1 MAESIAVVLAAGKG
15 TRIWPYGELRQ
26 KCAVPVAGG
35 PLIAHL
41 VGELVATGVEAL
53 SAVVGHNTGSVR
65 HALAKWDRQIMYVE
79 QTSPTGTADAALCAL
94 DGASFDTALI
104 VYGDILVGRQDLAAV
119 RDIVASGTAP
129 AAALVAPLGRER
141 PQDWLCAEAGDG
153 RVTRIEGHP
162 RGGSHRLA
170 GVYALRAEHLRYLRN
185 NPGLVTSVPVGGM
198 PQQEAE
204 LAQSVQM
211 MIDDGI
217 EVAAV
222 ETTGPF
228 VDVDKP
234 WHILQAGRT
243 AIDYILSRTEGSVIP
258 ASCNIS
264 DGAEIGGRLLLGENV
279 TIGKRVVIKGDLIV
293 GDSTHITNG
302 AIIGPRAAIGAH
314 CGVRDYAAVHGHST
328 VGDHCRITQTAEF
341 GGVAFD
347 RVYMVHYCEI
357 DAVLGSAVDIGAAT
371 VCGTLRFDDG
381 RTVHRIKGRPEV
393 PPVGANASY
402 IGDYCRTG
410 VNAILLPGVKVGC
423 YSCIGPGVLL
433 YDDVPSRK
441 LVLAKQEHEIRDWGP
456 ERYGW

>member
-1 MAESIAVVLAAGKG
+1 MAESIAVLLAAGKG
-15 TRIWPYGELRQ
+15 SRIWPYGELRQ
-26 KCAVPVAGG
+26 KCAIPLAGG

-41 VGELVATGVEAL
+41 AGELLAAGSDHLHV
-53 SAVVGHNTGSVR
+53 VVGHNAGTVR
-65 HALAKWDRQIMYVE
+65 HALARWDDRVTYVE
-79 QTSPTGTADAALCAL
+79 QRDAIGTADAALCAL
-94 DGASFDTALI
+94 SDATFDSALI
-104 VYGDILVGRQDLAAV
+104 AYGDIFLGREDLAAV
-119 RDIVASGTAP
+119 HSMVADGTAP

-141 PQDWLCAEAGDG
+141 PQDWLCAEIGDG
-153 RVTRIEGHP
+153 RLTGIEGHP

-185 NPGLVTSVPVGGM
+185 NPGLMTSVPVGGM
-198 PQQEAE
+198 PPQEAE

-211 MIDDGI
+211 MIDDGA

-222 ETTGPF
+222 ETAGPF

-234 WHILQAGRT
+234 WHILAAGRAAT
-243 AIDYILSRTEGSVIP
+243 DYAFSRADESIIPGSC
-258 ASCNIS
+258 SIS
-264 DGAEIGGRLLLGENV
+264 DGAEVGGKLLLGENV
-279 TIGKRVVIKGDLIV
+279 TIGNRVVIKGDLMV
-293 GDSTHITNG
+293 GEGTSITNG

-314 CGVRDYAAVHGHST
+314 CGVRDYGTLHGHST
-328 VGDHCRITQTAEF
+328 IGDHCRIAQTAEF
-341 GGVAFD
+341 VGVAFD

-357 DAVLGSAVDIGAAT
+357 DGVLGSAADIGAAT

-381 RTVHRIKGRPEV
+381 RTVHRVKGRPEV
-393 PPVGANASY
+393 PAVGANASY
-402 IGDYCRTG
+402 IGDHSRTG

-441 LVLAKQEHEIRDWGP
+441 LILAKQEHEIRDWGP